1 MVPEIALKETK
12 SIDADQIVALYAA
25 NDWSSA
31 AKPEQLHAALSNS
44 DALVSAWD
52 GDRLV
57 GLGNAITDGHLVVYY
72 PHLLVHPDYQGRGIG
87 RAIMQRMI
95 GKYRGLH
102 QHMLIADADATAF
115 YERCG
120 FRRAGTTQSMWIYD
134 GDDH

>member
-1 MVPEIALKETK
+1 MVSGIALKETK
-12 SIDADQIVALYAA
+12 TIDADRIVALYAA
-25 NDWSSA
+25 NDWSAA

-44 DALVSAWD
+44 DALISAWD
-52 GDRLV
+52 GGRLV

-72 PHLLVHPDYQGRGIG
+72 PHLLVHPDYRGRGIG

-95 GKYRGLH
+95 AKYRGLH
-102 QHMLIADADATAF
+102 QHMLIADADAAAF

-120 FRRAGTTQSMWIYD
+120 FRRAGATQPMWIYD

>member
-1 MVPEIALKETK
+1 MVPGIALKETK
-12 SIDADQIVALYAA
+12 TIDADQIVALYAA
-25 NDWSSA
+25 NDWSAA

-44 DALVSAWD
+44 AALVSAWD

-87 RAIMQRMI
+87 RTIMQRMI
-95 GKYRGLH
+95 AKHRGLH
-102 QHMLIADADATAF
+102 QHMLIADADAVAF

-120 FRRAGTTQSMWIYD
+120 FRRAGATLPMWIYE